1 MDLLASYSDDGDSAK
16 NTPTRMD
23 QMLPKVESTKSD
35 ACLEAEW
42 ESFEK
47 MISGTGSPD
56 AQAPPPLPVGP
67 PELSVSSEQ
76 SYFSN
81 MSEPPTLSNI
91 KDQTQFFNHADPPTL
106 TNSTEPMT
114 ISDDESTSTVT
125 SPQNPLKLTDI
136 ILPSQYDDE
145 MPVLTKITGS
155 PLSSEHSR
163 SRSSSSSSRSSSAD
177 SVRSEERKKSLSPVS
192 SKRESSPRKDSSNSK
207 RKDEKRDKRSRS
219 RSPHRSRSRSPHRRR
234 RRSSDR
240 KRSRSKSRGR
250 RRSSERKQRSRSHGK
265 RSHHGSS
272 RSHRRR
278 RSGSRTK
285 RRQSRE
291 KRSSRDTRRRSSDR
305 SHRRDR
311 RDHSKERRRRSR
323 SNERRRS
330 RSRSPTRGKKC
341 ITRAVGSKPLTFK
354 EQMRQQLLKASKMLS
369 EQADGS
375 EPKELPID
383 TQNNM
388 PLSAS
393 SVFASVSAGGNVT
406 PQMAL
411 LQTMAA
417 MHQKAQEMTG
427 VAVPR
432 FYNPAA
438 VNPLK
443 YAEQVQKRKLLWGK
457 NKEKKEDEGQGQW
470 QGTAFV
476 SDNDGKMAAKF
487 RKLMGMKEG
496 ADKDSDEEKNEEQ
509 KKKTEEMFYRLDKEY
524 EFARMTTHTHRG
536 IGLGFQSQGLPNP

>member
-1 MDLLASYSDDGDSAK
+1 
-16 NTPTRMD
+16 
-23 QMLPKVESTKSD
+23 MLPKVEPTKSD

-47 MISGTGSPD
+47 MISGTESSD
-56 AQAPPPLPVGP
+56 TLAPPPLPVGP
-67 PELSVSSEQ
+67 PELSISSEQ
-76 SYFSN
+76 SFFSN

-106 TNSTEPMT
+106 TNSTEPVT
-114 ISDDESTSTVT
+114 HPDDEGTATVK
-125 SPQNPLKLTDI
+125 SPPNPSKLTDI

-145 MPVLTKITGS
+145 MPILTKISGS
-155 PLSSEHSR
+155 PMSSEHSR
-163 SRSSSSSSRSSSAD
+163 SRSSSSSSSRSSSAD
-177 SVRSEERKKSLSPVS
+177 SVRSEEERKKSLSPVS
-192 SKRESSPRKDSSNSK
+192 SKRESSPRKDSSTSK

-219 RSPHRSRSRSPHRRR
+219 GHRSRSRSAHRSRSRSAHRSRSRSPHRKR

-250 RRSSERKQRSRSHGK
+250 RRSSERKRRSRSRGK
-265 RSHHGSS
+265 RPHHSSS

-278 RSGSRTK
+278 RSGSRSK

-291 KRSSRDTRRRSSDR
+291 KRSSRDHRRRSSDH

-311 RDHSKERRRRSR
+311 RDKSKERRRRSR
-323 SNERRRS
+323 SKERRRS
-330 RSRSPTRGKKC
+330 RSRSPARGKKC
-341 ITRAVGSKPLTFK
+341 ITRAIGSKPLTFK

-369 EQADGS
+369 EQGEGA
-375 EPKELPID
+375 EQKEIPID
-383 TQNNM
+383 NQNNM

-393 SVFASVSAGGNVT
+393 SVFSAVSAGGNVT

-417 MHQKAQEMTG
+417 MHQKAQEITG

-457 NKEKKEDEGQGQW
+457 NKDKKEDEGQGQW

-496 ADKDSDEEKNEEQ
+496 AEKDSDEEKSEEQ